1 MTTTKNIFAAST
13 ALLGAM
19 TIAGSA
25 SALDLTKIPSTNNN
39 DGQYYGIADYRTG
52 TVPGETSSMGT
63 PPAVTSSNTYA
74 STDQYGITDVKTGTA
89 EFANTSMGSDMIP
102 AQRQLTDQSGITG
115 LKTAANAED
124 KAMSADGNVIGM
136 IEKVESHDGYDT
148 IYVRTSP
155 KLDTT
160 VSLFKVNVPKDAAAN
175 GEVKLGWTVS
185 ELLTN
190 LETQVDMRS

>member
-1 MTTTKNIFAAST
+1 MTTAKNIFAAST

-25 SALDLTKIPSTNNN
+25 SALDLSKVPSTNND

-52 TVPGETSSMGT
+52 TVPGQETSMGT
-63 PPAVTSSNTYA
+63 PPAVTSSNTFE

-89 EFANTSMGSDMIP
+89 EFDSTSMGEEMIP
-102 AQRQLTDQSGITG
+102 AQRQLTDEASITG
-115 LKTAANAED
+115 MKTAANAED
-124 KAMSADGNVIGM
+124 KAMSVDGNIIGM
-136 IEKVESHDGYDT
+136 IEKVEANDGYDT
-148 IYVRTSP
+148 VYIRTSP

-160 VSLFKVNVPKDAAAN
+160 VSLFKINVPKGAAAN
-175 GEVKLGWTVS
+175 GQVKLGWTVS